1 MLNPS
6 VTHLLSTAA
15 LQADRLARRYKLQP
29 ADRDD
34 TFQEIALDA
43 WRRLDRYRAS
53 RGELNAFLGVVTRNH
68 ARKIES
74 RLCRRMNHPAVS
86 LQSPM
91 KGVDGITL
99 EDSLTQEDGLLVLF
113 GNAFDDQASSELA
126 IDVSRAISRLSHDM
140 QRLCAFLAHEKPGVA
155 RNLSGL
161 SSSGM
166 YRRIEKLRR
175 HFSDM
180 GLGPL

>member
-6 VTHLLSTAA
+6 VAHLLSTAA

-43 WRRLDRYRAS
+43 WRRLNRYEAS

-74 RLCRRMNHPAVS
+74 RLCCRMNHPAVS

-91 KGVDGITL
+91 TGVDGITL
-99 EDSLTQEDGLLVLF
+99 EDRLTQEDGLLALF

-126 IDVSRAISRLSHDM
+126 IDVSRAISRLSYDM
-140 QRLCAFLAHEKPGVA
+140 RRLCAFLAHEKPGVA

-161 SSSGM
+161 SSSTANATV
-166 YRRIEKLRR
+166 RRQRP
-175 HFSDM
+175 S
-180 GLGPL
+180 